1 MICVKRKVVSSN
13 LRKKGRRQVV
23 SQQPALRLATAGDRT
38 PNLQGPVTARSGESQ
53 QKKEKKMLNESKKN
67 RR

>member
-23 SQQPALRLATAGDRT
+23 SQQPGAATRDSRRSNTESAG
-38 PNLQGPVTARSGESQ
+38 ARDCPQWRVAAKKGEKNVKRV
-53 QKKEKKMLNESKKN
+53 KKK
-67 RR
+67 